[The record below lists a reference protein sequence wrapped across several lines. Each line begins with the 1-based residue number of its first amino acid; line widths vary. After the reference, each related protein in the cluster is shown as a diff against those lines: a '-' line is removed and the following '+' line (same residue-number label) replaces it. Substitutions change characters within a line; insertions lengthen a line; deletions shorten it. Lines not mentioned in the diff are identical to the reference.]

1 MSSERIEQ
9 VRGSIDRTLETLQS
23 RAEALRAHFR
33 LTKQKRAERIE
44 HSKQALRETLDKLR
58 AEIGV
63 ARASRVQTRQ
73 KLGAAIDDLKVQIS
87 LGKAEGADLLEAEK
101 ERVSTGLHHFEKRE
115 APPAARQIPP
125 QRSTF
130 AAETLMQDYAQARD
144 ALNAELEAATVRLKE
159 EASRSGAAFEERKK
173 QLTEKIGRVQQ
184 ELAGHRKR
192 FGEKLSQFSAR
203 RSRAS
208 IISKALK
215 QLFS

>member
-9 VRGSIDRTLETLQS
+9 VRSSIDRTLETLQS
-23 RAEALRAHFR
+23 RAEALRAHFG

-58 AEIGV
+58 AEIRRRQGL
-63 ARASRVQTRQ
+63 ASETRQ

-87 LGKAEGADLLEAEK
+87 LGKAEGADLLEAERK
-101 ERVSTGLHHFEKRE
+101 RVSTGLHHFENRVDQLLAKSR
-115 APPAARQIPP
+115 PKIDV
-125 QRSTF
+125 
-130 AAETLMQDYAQARD
+130 AAETLMQEYAQARD
-144 ALNAELEAATVRLKE
+144 ALNTELEAATARLKE

-184 ELAGHRKR
+184 QLAGHRKR
-192 FGEKLSQFSAR
+192 FGEKLSQFEREAKPGLDQ
-203 RSRAS
+203 
-208 IISKALK
+208 ISKALK